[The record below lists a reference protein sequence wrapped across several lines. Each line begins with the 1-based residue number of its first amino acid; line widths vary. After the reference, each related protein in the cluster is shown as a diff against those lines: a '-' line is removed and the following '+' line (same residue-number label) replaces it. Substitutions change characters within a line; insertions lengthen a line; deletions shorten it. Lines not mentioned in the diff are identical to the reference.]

1 MKMVKDKFYREMTD
15 KQLQA
20 TFLEIQKNIKFDP
33 TSEGMKR
40 ELEILKDVAK
50 ERGVLLDNS
59 TSMSLGAIQ
68 GYLEF
73 AVKDLDDS
81 NGHGGKREGAGRPSL
96 GTTKKVSITLP
107 DEVWQQIEETKGERS
122 MSAFLRD
129 IILNG
134 I

>member
-1 MKMVKDKFYREMTD
+1 MVKDKFYREMTD

-33 TSEGMKR
+33 TGEGMKR
-40 ELEILKDVAK
+40 ELEILKNVAK

-59 TSMSLGAIQ
+59 TSTVLGAIQ

-73 AVKDLDDS
+73 AVKDLEDS

-107 DEVWQQIEETKGERS
+107 DEVWKEIDEARGERT

-134 I
+134 IWV